1 MVYTKNRKKALMIK
15 VMIVEDDSE
24 IRNLY
29 GFSLKQNGFDVI
41 EAADGAIAAKQ
52 LDANKPDVI
61 LLDMLMPGIS
71 GLDFLRNN
79 NVHHRYPATKI
90 IAFSNIET
98 PRVVEEAKS
107 LGITSYF
114 LKVNVTPHQ
123 MVDIIKGMMGGKPA
137 AKV

>member
-1 MVYTKNRKKALMIK
+1 MAKILL
-15 VMIVEDDSE
+15 VEDDNE

-29 GFSLKQNGFDVI
+29 GFSLRQNGFEVF
-41 EAADGAIAAKQ
+41 EAADGAVAAKQ
-52 LDANKPDVI
+52 LDAHKPDVI

-79 NVHHRYPATKI
+79 NVHHRYPETKI
-90 IAFSNIET
+90 VAFSNIET
-98 PRVVEEAKS
+98 PRVIEEAKG

-123 MVDIIKGMMGGKPA
+123 MVDIIKGLIKDKPG
-137 AKV
+137 AK